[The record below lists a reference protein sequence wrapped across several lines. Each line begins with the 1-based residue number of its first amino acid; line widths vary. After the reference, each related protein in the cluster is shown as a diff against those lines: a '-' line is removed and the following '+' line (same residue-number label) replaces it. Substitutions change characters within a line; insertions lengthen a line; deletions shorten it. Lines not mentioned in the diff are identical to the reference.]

1 MLHYLLPEEVAT
13 GSLVY
18 NLDYYEP
25 RTAHGSTLPPGVHA
39 ALLGRSGR
47 LEQAVERL
55 GLTARVDLDDVG
67 GVTAGGPHLAAMG
80 SVWHTLAFGFAGLRS
95 VADALAIDPVIA
107 PRW

>member
-1 MLHYLLPEEVAT
+1 MLHYLLPEKVAT

-25 RTAHGSTLPPGVHA
+25 
-39 ALLGRSGR
+39 RSGR